1 MYFVQNKILKCII
14 PLYSLYLCAS
24 NRFLLTIIYLQS
36 LVNICKNIFIHNIFS
51 VIMTKNIQATDW
63 VCWGSICDGG
73 THLHCRDFGAQ
84 VLKITDDLDPHRF
97 VL

>member
-1 MYFVQNKILKCII
+1 
-14 PLYSLYLCAS
+14 
-24 NRFLLTIIYLQS
+24 
-36 LVNICKNIFIHNIFS
+36 

-73 THLHCRDFGAQ
+73 THLHCRDFGTQ